1 VYHEL
6 PRTIPRIAGQD
17 PVACAGQQYD
27 GCVNRVAG
35 ASQAQQHTGLPAVL
49 GTDRADIHRAQQLGQ
64 DGLAALAVTPDLG
77 DDHGVA
83 AQRCAMLL
91 SHTQPGHHPAL
102 PAVDGGQCACLQ
114 DQCAHAGLS
123 ADLGP
128 GRTSPLVPEPAGPV
142 RSRLNPRCG

>member
-1 VYHEL
+1 MRRH
-6 PRTIPRIAGQD
+6 PKQRTPAIAANSVVRWSASDDNGAVRGRFCERRQISRIAGQD
-17 PVACAGQQYD
+17 PVARASQQYN

-83 AQRCAMLL
+83 AQRL
-91 SHTQPGHHPAL
+91 SRGI
-102 PAVDGGQCACLQ
+102 
-114 DQCAHAGLS
+114 
-123 ADLGP
+123 
-128 GRTSPLVPEPAGPV
+128 
-142 RSRLNPRCG
+142 